1 MMITRL
7 SMMTLMLALVA
18 CSEAESPP
26 VDPAT
31 EPAAPASPSSTPA
44 ADSSAPCQ
52 AAQLALALESS
63 DAGAGNR
70 GHTLAVTNTGN
81 AGCTLEGWPEVRLLD
96 AADRELDSIRAE
108 QTLGSYFQAGEA
120 PRPVQLESQG
130 RAYFDLL
137 SSAIPHGD
145 EGECPRAAAIRV
157 TPPGDVAAMELDLE
171 LQPCG
176 GRVRVT
182 PLRPVVQP

>member
-1 MMITRL
+1 MITRL

-176 GRVRVT
+176 GRVRGT